1 MNFDK
6 EIFEKKNK
14 LQQMA
19 VEMKKIVDSL
29 VSEVNKELQDDQTS
43 TPINRNKFKKINSND
58 FYYKVDVFDG
68 EVIIRGFKVYEKDEY
83 VRFMV

>member
-14 LQQMA
+14 LQQKA

-29 VSEVNKELQDDQTS
+29 VAEVNKELQDDQTS
-43 TPINRNKFKKINSND
+43 TPINRNKFKKIN
-58 FYYKVDVFDG
+58 
-68 EVIIRGFKVYEKDEY
+68 
-83 VRFMV
+83 